1 LQLFKKNLKMNIQF
15 SKYQGTGNDFV
26 IIDNRD
32 GSISLSNQQIAFL
45 CDRRFGVGG
54 DGLMLLG
61 TAAGYDF
68 SMTYYNADGTEGTM
82 CGNGGRCLV
91 QFAHDNGIVKDNYLF
106 IAVDGPHEATISN
119 NGWVY
124 LKMSD
129 VHSVETGDH
138 FFVTNTGS
146 PHYVKVV
153 EGVEKLDVFTEGKA
167 IRYND
172 RFKSTGINVNFV
184 EFQQEHLFVRTYE
197 RGVENETYSCGTG
210 VTAAAITTHLH
221 KTGEHIVSIKTLGGA
236 LAVRFNNLGGGH
248 FNHIWLQGPGTF
260 VYKANI
266 HLK

>member
-1 LQLFKKNLKMNIQF
+1 MTIQF

-32 GSISLSNQQIAFL
+32 GSISLSNQQISYL
-45 CDRRFGVGG
+45 CDRRFGVGA

-61 TAAGYDF
+61 TATGYDF

-91 QFAHDNGIVKDNYLF
+91 QFAHDNGIVKDHYHF
-106 IAVDGPHEATISN
+106 IAIDGPHEASIHN

-129 VHSVETGDH
+129 VNSVEKGDG

-146 PHYVKVV
+146 PHYVAKVN
-153 EGVEKLDVFTEGKA
+153 ELANFDVFKEGKA

-172 RFKSTGINVNFV
+172 RFAKEGINTNFI
-184 EFQQEHLFVRTYE
+184 EQLQDCLFVRTYE

-210 VTAAAITTHLH
+210 VTASALISCLH
-221 KTGEHIVSIKTLGGA
+221 KEGEHTIDIKTLGGK
-236 LAVRFNNLGGGH
+236 LAVSFTNKGGGH
-248 FNHIWLQGPGTF
+248 FNNIWLKGPGTF
-260 VYKANI
+260 VYKASI
-266 HLK
+266 HIK

>member
-1 LQLFKKNLKMNIQF
+1 MDLPF

-32 GSISLSNQQIAFL
+32 GSISLSQTQVAFI
-45 CDRRFGVGG
+45 CDRRFGIGA

-61 TAAGYDF
+61 TATGYDF

-91 QFAHDNGIVKDNYLF
+91 QFAYDNGIQNEDYLF
-106 IAVDGPHEATISN
+106 IAIDGPHEARIHN
-119 NGWVY
+119 NGWVH

-129 VHSVETGDH
+129 VNAIEIGDH

-146 PHYVKVV
+146 PHYIKW
-153 EGVEKLDVFTEGKA
+153 VEKVQELNVYEAGKQ

-172 RFKSTGINVNFV
+172 RFKKEGINVNFV
-184 EFQQEHLFVRTYE
+184 EYQEAYLFVRTYE
-197 RGVENETYSCGTG
+197 RGVEDETFSCGTG
-210 VTAAAITTHLH
+210 VTAAAIVSCLD
-221 KTGEHIVSIKTLGGA
+221 KEGEHTVQIQTLGGK
-236 LAVRFNNLGGGH
+236 LAVSFNNKGGNH
-248 FNHIWLQGPGTF
+248 FDQIWLKGPGSF
-260 VYKANI
+260 VFKGNI

>member
-1 LQLFKKNLKMNIQF
+1 MNIQF

-45 CDRRFGVGG
+45 CDRRFGVGA

-61 TAAGYDF
+61 TEEGYDF
-68 SMTYYNADGTEGTM
+68 KMTYYNADGTEGTM

-91 QFAHDNGIVKDNYLF
+91 QFAHDNGIVKEQYTF
-106 IAVDGPHEATISN
+106 IAIDGPHEASIHN
-119 NGWVY
+119 NGWVH

-129 VHSVETGDH
+129 VNSVEVGGD

-146 PHYVKVV
+146 PHYIKFVK
-153 EGVEKLDVFTEGKA
+153 EIEQFDVFNEGKS

-172 RFKSTGINVNFV
+172 RFAKEGINVNFV
-184 EFQQEHLFVRTYE
+184 EHQQGLLFVRTYE

-210 VTAAAITTHLH
+210 VTAAAIISCIQ
-221 KTGEHIVSIKTLGGA
+221 KEGEHDIQIKTIGGN
-236 LAVRFNNLGGGH
+236 LAVSFNNQGGGY
-248 FNHIWLQGPGTF
+248 FNHIWLKGPGTF
-260 VYKANI
+260 VYKASI

>member
-1 LQLFKKNLKMNIQF
+1 MDIQF

-61 TAAGYDF
+61 TATGYDF
-68 SMTYYNADGTEGTM
+68 SMTYFNADGTEGTM

-91 QFAHDNGIVKDNYLF
+91 QFAHDNGIVKDTYSF
-106 IAVDGPHEATISN
+106 IAIDGPHEAIIHQ
-119 NGWVY
+119 NGWVH
-124 LKMSD
+124 LKMID
-129 VHSVETGDH
+129 VNEVETGNH

-146 PHYVKVV
+146 PHYVKLV
-153 EGVEKLDVFTEGKA
+153 EGVENYNVVKEGKA

-172 RFKSTGINVNFV
+172 RFNKEGINVNFI
-184 EFQQEHLFVRTYE
+184 EFQKDHLFVRTYE
-197 RGVENETYSCGTG
+197 RGVENETFSCGTG

-221 KTGEHIVSIKTLGGA
+221 KTGEHHVAIQTLGGK
-236 LAVRFNNLGGGH
+236 LAVSFNHLGGGH
-248 FNHIWLQGPGTF
+248 FKHIWLQGPGTF
-260 VYKANI
+260 VYKGTI